1 MHRVTARAWLLVA
14 LMVGSAAFAG
24 VGVGTATAEEV
35 PIEVT
40 VVDQNGDGLGGATLM
55 VSWDGGSK
63 TVTTVSNGRALF
75 DVPED
80 KRITIEVDVDDYVRN
95 EPYVIEN
102 PSPDDSIEIPM
113 HEDALATVTVGN
125 AQGPIENADVRLVK
139 DGVAVIDGQTD
150 SEGVIES
157 DLIEVGTYEL
167 DVVKRGYYRNTTTID
182 ARGHVRPTVVLERG
196 SVTATVNVV
205 DTYYDPP
212 QPIENVTVEVG
223 SISTSNTL
231 SNGETTFQVP
241 VNSRPT
247 AVLSKDDYETKSV
260 PMTIGERP
268 RTFNLTLSRSPAL
281 TISPSADRVVVGEN
295 VSVTVTDEYGDTVP
309 NATVSVNGETIGTT
323 GPQGTLS
330 VPVESAGD
338 HTISVETD
346 AASQSVTI
354 TGFDPGG
361 SETTTAPSMT
371 TTTSAPTTTTDEGT
385 SSAFGPGFGPIVAVV
400 ALIAVA
406 LVARRRR

>member
-1 MHRVTARAWLLVA
+1 MDSVTVRAWLLVA

-24 VGVGTATAEEV
+24 VGVGTATAEKV
-35 PIEVT
+35 TIEVA
-40 VVDQNGDGLGGATLM
+40 VVDQNGDGIGDASLNVT
-55 VSWDGGSK
+55 WDSGS
-63 TVTTVSNGRALF
+63 TTDTTRSNGRTLI
-75 DVPED
+75 DVPNDAE
-80 KRITIEVDVDDYVRN
+80 IQIEVDVDDYVRN
-95 EPYVIEN
+95 EPYVVEGVSADDTIEV
-102 PSPDDSIEIPM
+102 PV
-113 HEDALATVTVGN
+113 HEDALATVTVEN
-125 AQGPIENADVRLVK
+125 AQGTIENADVRLVK

-157 DLIEVGTYEL
+157 GLIEVGTYEL

-182 ARGHVRPTVVLERG
+182 ARGHVRPTVALERG

-212 QPIENVTVEVG
+212 QPVENVTVEVG

-295 VSVTVTDEYGDTVP
+295 FSVTVTDEYGDVVP
-309 NATVSVNGETIGTT
+309 NATVSVDGETIGTT

-346 AASQSVTI
+346 TASQSVTI
-354 TGFDPGG
+354 TGFDPG
-361 SETTTAPSMT
+361 SSKTTTVPS
-371 TTTSAPTTTTDEGT
+371 TTTSAPATTTDEGT
-385 SSAFGPGFGPIVAVV
+385 SSAFGPGFGPLVAVV

-406 LVARRRR
+406 LLARRSR